1 MKTSNQFLQ
10 CMYISSA
17 IIIIICGVFVYTW
30 HYNIG
35 SLSSQQLEEDINDY
49 STLSKYHIY
58 VHISIWL
65 CSAYVIC

>member
-17 IIIIICGVFVYTW
+17 TIIIICGTLVW
-30 HYNIG
+30 HYDIG

-49 STLSKYHIY
+49 SILSKYHIY

-65 CSAYVIC
+65 CSAYIIC